1 MSECLFI
8 YTEVDSISLYITD
21 RFLNILRIFF
31 WLHWNWKHSL
41 RSDNSLKVWLK
52 KFHIFYS
59 QPWVALTADILRMQP
74 KRFPNQLL
82 QTHCWHCLV
91 NCILRRPCSVFPQ
104 AVVSEFITGIHSC
117 GLAGTNAEQRRPANT
132 VCAAVFFPPKKYIP
146 EVGEKVKSFWR
157 SGITHAQ
164 TSKRRS

>member
-1 MSECLFI
+1 MPI
-8 YTEVDSISLYITD
+8 YLHWRRQYFALYNWSFSKYIED
-21 RFLNILRIFF
+21 FF

-117 GLAGTNAEQRRPANT
+117 GLAGTNAEQRHPTNT
-132 VCAAVFFPPKKYIP
+132 VCEAVFFKRIYTWGGGK
-146 EVGEKVKSFWR
+146 GEKLLTQR
-157 SGITHAQ
+157 NNTR
-164 TSKRRS
+164 TNL